1 VSLTRPPDALLVPR
15 ADIEHFVWQ
24 QVRHLGRVIVW
35 SYAATELDPHGW
47 AATNMLQV
55 DCHGPTRERA
65 YTMAD
70 TARRTI
76 KMLPWKKDTRIVV
89 CSVDCVDGPR
99 WLPDDNAAP
108 RYTARYAIV
117 HHPRQVRTWGGTA
130 EFELRAAGP
139 DPVRPAG
146 SWTPP
151 PRAVAPKPPA
161 RGRAHPTIRRKGS

>member
-35 SYAATELDPHGW
+35 SYSATELDPHGW

-55 DCHGPTRERA
+55 DCTGPTRERA

-76 KMLPWKKDTRIVV
+76 KMLPWKKDTRVVV

-108 RYTARYAIV
+108 RYVARYRVV
-117 HHPRQVRTWGGTA
+117 HHPRRVMTWGG
-130 EFELRAAGP
+130 EPPEWEGELRAHRP
-139 DPVRPAG
+139 EPVRAPG
-146 SWTPP
+146 WTPP
-151 PRAVAPKPPA
+151 PRRPA
-161 RGRAHPTIRRKGS
+161 RGAAHTTIARRRKG